1 MASVINEWLKPPV
14 FPEDEN
20 KTRVAHILHV
30 ILVVILGGTLA
41 SATFILGFIHT
52 GIQNLVFLIPTI
64 PLVAGLLHLL
74 KRGYV
79 HLSSLLFVFLAWF
92 NLTVVISFGYGIQAV
107 GILGYILIVI
117 AACLLVNGKFAGI
130 IALLNMASGIILLYL
145 EKAGLLISQDS
156 TQTGVVVWITQAFLS
171 LLVTIL
177 LSLVLKSLQETL
189 RHASISETYYKMLFE
204 AAPNG
209 ILIVDEDNRIIMA
222 NAAVYQI
229 TGYSPDEVLGH
240 SPFDFVASG
249 DLIQMPPR
257 TVDEMKTS
265 GAQRRERVLL
275 HKKGKYL
282 NVIVSSSYMSDGRLQ
297 IIIQDITERKRI
309 EEDLRASEEKFSKLF
324 QSSPDAI
331 TLSRIDTGD
340 FIEVNDAFVNLS
352 GYTRSEV
359 MKHSAK
365 SLNIWAD
372 INDRGKMIEILLRGG
387 EVCDFEAVLR
397 RKNGEEVNALLSA
410 EMIEIESQKCMVVI
424 ARDVTERKKMEEELS
439 LSEERYR
446 IISSVMS
453 DYIFS
458 NVQNENGEIV
468 INWTAGALEQISGY
482 TMDEF
487 NARGGWVSTLHP
499 DDLEQDAI
507 DMEMLKNN
515 QRVISEVRTIHKD
528 GSIRWVRSY
537 THPVWDSNKNQLA
550 GIYGAVQ
557 DITREKEAELERENL
572 IGELKAKNAELE
584 QFAYT
589 ISHDLKAPIITIRG
603 FLGFLKAD
611 ALAGNTLR
619 LQKDI
624 QRISEAAD
632 KMHKLLN
639 DLLDLSRIGRV
650 VNKIGMISFCGLVE
664 KAREILQGRLYENNV
679 EIIIDN
685 ALPMV
690 YGDDQRLLE
699 VVQNLIDNAAKFM
712 GDQPNPRVEI
722 GQCEMSENGFATLYV
737 RDNGIG
743 IEPPFHERI
752 FGLFNRLNPDIEGT
766 GIGLSL
772 VKRIIEF
779 HGGRIWVQSEAGKG
793 AIFYFTLPT
802 SKPNLG

>member
-20 KTRVAHILHV
+20 KTQVAHILHV
-30 ILVVILGGTLA
+30 ILVVILGGTLVFA
-41 SATFILGFIHT
+41 AFILGFIHT
-52 GIQNLVFLIPTI
+52 GIQDLVFLIPTI
-64 PLVAGLLHLL
+64 PLVAGLLHLI
-74 KRGYV
+74 KRGFV

-92 NLTVVISFGYGIQAV
+92 NLTVVISFGYGIQEV

-117 AACLLVNGKFAGI
+117 AASLLVNGKFAVI
-130 IALLNMASGIILLYL
+130 IALLNMALGIILLYL
-145 EKAGLLISQDS
+145 EKAGLLINQDS
-156 TQTGVVVWITQAFLS
+156 IQTGVVVWITQAFLS

-177 LSLVLKSLQETL
+177 LSLVLKSLQETS

-209 ILIVDEDNRIIMA
+209 ILIVDENNRIIMA

-240 SPFDFVASG
+240 SPFDFVASD
-249 DLIQMPPR
+249 DLIQRPPR

-265 GAQRRERVLL
+265 GAQKRERVLL
-275 HKKGKYL
+275 HKKGTYL
-282 NVIVSSSYMSDGRLQ
+282 NVIISSSYMSDGRLQ
-297 IIIQDITERKRI
+297 FIIQDITERKRI
-309 EEDLRASEEKFSKLF
+309 EENLRASEEKFSKLF

-352 GYTRSEV
+352 GFTRNEV
-359 MKHSAK
+359 LRHSAK

-372 INDRGKMIEILLRGG
+372 INDRGKMIEILLRGRD
-387 EVCDFEAVLR
+387 VCEFETVLR

-410 EMIEIESQKCMVVI
+410 EMIEIENQKCMVVI

-458 NVQNENGEIV
+458 NVQNEKGEIV

-482 TMDEF
+482 TVDEF

-507 DMEMLKNN
+507 DMEKLKNN
-515 QRVISEVRTIHKD
+515 QRVVSEVRAIHKD

-537 THPVWDSNKNQLA
+537 THPVWDSNIGQLV

-557 DITREKEAELERENL
+557 DITEQKQFEQERESLIKELES
-572 IGELKAKNAELE
+572 KNAELE
-584 QFAYT
+584 RFAYT
-589 ISHDLKAPIITIRG
+589 VSHDLKAPLITIRG
-603 FLGFLKAD
+603 FLGFLKTD
-611 ALAGNTLR
+611 AMAGNFER
-619 LQKDI
+619 LQRDI
-624 QRISEAAD
+624 QRICDATD
-632 KMHKLLN
+632 KMHSLLN
-639 DLLDLSRIGRV
+639 DLLELSRIGRV
-650 VNKIGMISFCGLVE
+650 MNEQEAVAFDSLVVE
-664 KAREILQGRLYENNV
+664 AVELTHGRLQDGGINV
-679 EIIIDN
+679 QIEPN
-685 ALPMV
+685 LPVV
-690 YGDDQRLLE
+690 YGDRQRLLE
-699 VVQNLIDNAAKFM
+699 LVQNLVDNAAKYM
-712 GDQPNPRVEI
+712 GDQPAPLIEI
-722 GQCEMSENGFATLYV
+722 GSCFCEGDKPVLFV
-737 RDNGIG
+737 RDNGMG
-743 IEPPFHERI
+743 IASEYHERV
-752 FGLFNRLNPDIEGT
+752 FGLFNKLDPQTEGT
-766 GIGLSL
+766 GVGLAL
-772 VKRIIEF
+772 VKRIVEF
-779 HGGRIWVQSEAGKG
+779 HGGKIWVKSEAGMG
-793 AIFYFTLPT
+793 ATFYFTLPAT
-802 SKPNLG
+802 ASKPG

>member
-1 MASVINEWLKPPV
+1 
-14 FPEDEN
+14 
-20 KTRVAHILHV
+20 
-30 ILVVILGGTLA
+30 
-41 SATFILGFIHT
+41 
-52 GIQNLVFLIPTI
+52 
-64 PLVAGLLHLL
+64 
-74 KRGYV
+74 
-79 HLSSLLFVFLAWF
+79 
-92 NLTVVISFGYGIQAV
+92 
-107 GILGYILIVI
+107 
-117 AACLLVNGKFAGI
+117 
-130 IALLNMASGIILLYL
+130 
-145 EKAGLLISQDS
+145 
-156 TQTGVVVWITQAFLS
+156 
-171 LLVTIL
+171 
-177 LSLVLKSLQETL
+177 
-189 RHASISETYYKMLFE
+189 
-204 AAPNG
+204 
-209 ILIVDEDNRIIMA
+209 
-222 NAAVYQI
+222 
-229 TGYSPDEVLGH
+229 
-240 SPFDFVASG
+240 
-249 DLIQMPPR
+249 
-257 TVDEMKTS
+257 
-265 GAQRRERVLL
+265 
-275 HKKGKYL
+275 
-282 NVIVSSSYMSDGRLQ
+282 MSDGRLQ

-690 YGDDQRLLE
+690 CGDDQRLLE

-793 AIFYFTLPT
+793 ATFYFTLPT